1 MASEKGM
8 PESVN
13 DYYELRYN
21 DLKQFMEAMTA
32 YFPPEVL
39 DENATFRLMEAE
51 FNYLADM
58 LGYEDMGAFLDRLIA
73 NDERELDEDDEDLD
87 DDDLEDDELE
97 DDEDDDDV
105 VGLDDDDDED
115 TKDG

>member
-1 MASEKGM
+1 MAEERGM

-58 LGYEDMGAFLDRLIA
+58 LGYEDMAAFLDRLIA
-73 NDERELDEDDEDLD
+73 NDEREVNGEDKDEDDEGEGDN
-87 DDDLEDDELE
+87 
-97 DDEDDDDV
+97 
-105 VGLDDDDDED
+105 
-115 TKDG
+115 K

>member
-1 MASEKGM
+1 M

-39 DENATFRLMEAE
+39 DENGTFRLMEAE

-73 NDERELDEDDEDLD
+73 NDERELEEFSDALDDEDELGDDDDLD
-87 DDDLEDDELE
+87 DDDL
-97 DDEDDDDV
+97 DDDD
-105 VGLDDDDDED
+105 LDDDDDDVIDDED
-115 TKDG
+115 TKPG

>member
-1 MASEKGM
+1 MPEEREM

-58 LGYEDMGAFLDRLIA
+58 LGYEDMAAFLDRLIA
-73 NDERELDEDDEDLD
+73 NDERS
-87 DDDLEDDELE
+87 
-97 DDEDDDDV
+97 
-105 VGLDDDDDED
+105 LDDDDDEMDSDDDDDDDD
-115 TKDG
+115 TDTDTDDDDD

>member
-1 MASEKGM
+1 MAEERGM

-58 LGYEDMGAFLDRLIA
+58 LGYEDMAAFLDRLIA
-73 NDERELDEDDEDLD
+73 NDEREVNGEAEDDEDDEDD
-87 DDDLEDDELE
+87 ADEG
-97 DDEDDDDV
+97 D
-105 VGLDDDDDED
+105 
-115 TKDG
+115 K